1 MLIIRNLTLMMI
13 NKNWALLCANYLD
26 RCDFKNDMDIY
37 SLPLQCFDYE
47 HSDFIGFSDS
57 ANKHNKINLLSYIER
72 VASMWES
79 KSLPDFEHAHFPSR
93 IQDGILGRKK
103 SATRALVLESLRAK
117 IRGLSE
123 YQEIISVA
131 QACMDAAFKRLAAE
145 DAVDEARQMVEQ
157 YMR

>member
-1 MLIIRNLTLMMI
+1 MMI
-13 NKNWALLCANYLD
+13 NENWASLCADYLD

-47 HSDFIGFSDS
+47 QSDFIGFSDL
-57 ANKHNKINLLSYIER
+57 ANKHNKINLLSYIEK

-79 KSLPDFEHAHFPSR
+79 GSLPDFEHAYLPSR

-103 SATRALVLESLRAK
+103 SATRALVLEAVRAK

-131 QACMDAAFKRLAAE
+131 QACMNVGFKRLAAE
-145 DAVDEARQMVEQ
+145 DAADEARQMVEQ